1 MSLPPGHFIS
11 VIDRFIDDVTRSR
24 LVWRE
29 WLKECQLGFWRHRR
43 LAEYETFLCLAAY
56 GVIYEEVSLLS
67 GQYPN
72 KFNWLS
78 SMTYTEPSV
87 V

>member
-1 MSLPPGHFIS
+1 MTTSRRVAFRIS
-11 VIDRFIDDVTRSR
+11 IAALLAVG
-24 LVWRE
+24 LV
-29 WLKECQLGFWRHRR
+29 GPAM
-43 LAEYETFLCLAAY
+43 AEENLVATY
-56 GVIYEEVSLLS
+56 GEALLS